1 MTDLEPNDQQ
11 RTLIDGTDGLYLV
24 DAGAGTGK
32 TFTVTRRY
40 ANIVSQ
46 PAVSPDDVL
55 LVTFTNNAA
64 AEMKER
70 IVGNCGYGMRE
81 LADAPIQTFHSLCH
95 DVLEEHGHAAPTH
108 LGIDDR
114 ITGSTRLV
122 EDELVEQA
130 LFDDFIDRFSDDH
143 PEYDDVF
150 RALSDPTGLLGLVNQ
165 LAAKGVFPD
174 AEGWYR
180 DGERHLDGEFAA
192 FKRQFDELNEPRNG
206 GRKQSVLRSKLGRY
220 GRNKTYLPDAPEK
233 SEIRGSGKQVP
244 DGLARRV
251 FEEDREE
258 LKAFVHDVYHEYLAF
273 ALRRNYLNFGMLQL
287 FAFVLLCENHE
298 LRERVAFEYVMIDEF
313 QDSSEIQFKLALL
326 LAGTNNVCVVGDWKQ
341 SIYGFQYADVDN
353 IVEFE
358 DRLDRFAGQ
367 LNSDHERVSFPTA
380 PVKTVELVQ
389 NYRSTQAIL
398 DFSEHSL
405 RVPAA
410 KRDAV
415 DVEAVDDRIGDSLEA
430 NADHENSTIEAI
442 QSDEE
447 HLAVLAKIQEIVG
460 NDGYRVEGE
469 DGDLRPPTYGDIAV
483 MTRTR
488 DFGRELLGTAEEHG
502 LPMAYE
508 GGIELFR
515 TDQAKLLLAWL
526 RILED
531 DVDRGWATVLERA
544 GYTLDEVD
552 AILDDEAYPENMV
565 AFREELR
572 ELDTLG
578 GVARRVFA
586 RYGSD
591 GPTADVVLHTLQ
603 SVHNATMQ
611 TRGDLIRFIE
621 RGIEAGSTHE
631 VHAGAGTDSVTVQ
644 TIHATKGLEYPI
656 VILANMNGGR
666 FPPGGGGGGVIT
678 YEDPVGLRQ
687 RNVYSDEAHGLP
699 HVYDDWR
706 TDVRRNCLPRNYDEE
721 RRLLYVAITR
731 AESHVVFAAGEDP
744 NTFLEELPVDVESVT
759 PELAAIDRED
769 AERTTLRVEMPVQEG
784 PTGHT
789 PHTLMRDEVFED
801 VEGGRGTAFGTHVH
815 DFAEAYALGDD
826 VKARNSDEA
835 HVAQFID
842 GLDGDGDP
850 LVEEDVSLP
859 LTVGGDRVTISGT
872 VDLVYVT
879 PDRVEIVDYK
889 TDRGRHGEDEYRKQ
903 LSVYYHVAREV
914 YPDRAITASILYT
927 ETGARQEIDPLGI
940 DDIRRL
946 VEAVETQT
954 GDGGRT
960 MDE

>member
-1 MTDLEPNDQQ
+1 MSDLEPNDQQ
-11 RTLIDGTDGLYLV
+11 QDLIDSTDGLHLV

-46 PAVSPDDVL
+46 PDVSPDDVL

-64 AEMKER
+64 SEMKER
-70 IVGNCGYGMRE
+70 IVGNCHYGMRE

-95 DVLEEHGHAAPTH
+95 DILEEHGHAAPTY

-114 ITGSTRLV
+114 ITGSTRIV
-122 EDELVEQA
+122 EDELVEEA
-130 LFDDFIDRFSDDH
+130 LFGEFIDRFSDDH
-143 PEYDDVF
+143 PEYDDIF
-150 RALSDPTGLLGLVNQ
+150 RALSDSTGLLGLINQ

-174 AEGWYR
+174 AAGWYR
-180 DGERHLDGEFAA
+180 DGERHLDGDFEA

-206 GRKQSVLRSKLGRY
+206 GSKQSLLRSKLGRY

-244 DGLARRV
+244 DDLARRV
-251 FEEDREE
+251 FDEDRAE
-258 LKAFVHDVYHEYLAF
+258 LKQFVHDVYHEYLQF

-298 LRERVAFEYVMIDEF
+298 LRERVAFDYVMIDEF

-326 LAGTNNVCVVGDWKQ
+326 LADTNNICVVGDWKQ
-341 SIYGFQYADVDN
+341 SIYSFQYADVDN
-353 IVEFE
+353 IVKFE
-358 DRLDRFAGQ
+358 ERLDRFVEQ
-367 LNSDHERVSFPTA
+367 LNTDHERVSFPTA
-380 PVKTVELVQ
+380 PVETIELIQ
-389 NYRSTQAIL
+389 NYRSTQEIL

-410 KRDAV
+410 NRDGV
-415 DVEAVDDRIGDSLEA
+415 DVDAVDDRIGDSLEA
-430 NADHENSTIEAI
+430 NTDHENTTIETI

-447 HLAVLAKIQEIVG
+447 QLAVLAKIQEIVG
-460 NDGYRVEGE
+460 NDDYRVEDE
-469 DGDLRPPTYGDIAV
+469 DGDLRTPTYGDIAV
-483 MTRTR
+483 LTRTR
-488 DFGRELLGTAEEHG
+488 DFGRELLGTAEEHS

-526 RILED
+526 RILEN
-531 DVDRGWATVLERA
+531 DVDRGWATVLEQA

-552 AILDDEAYPENMV
+552 VILDDEAYPENMV

-578 GVARRVFA
+578 GVARRVFG
-586 RYGSD
+586 RYGYD
-591 GPTADVVLHTLQ
+591 GPTGDVVLHTLQ
-603 SVHNATMQ
+603 SVHNATPQ

-621 RGIEAGSTHE
+621 RAIEAGSTHE

-656 VILANMNGGR
+656 VILANMNSGR

-687 RNVYSDEAHGLP
+687 RKVYSEEAHGLP
-699 HVYDDWR
+699 HVYDNWQA
-706 TDVRRNCLPRNYDEE
+706 DVLGKCLPRNYDEE

-731 AESHVVFAAGEDP
+731 SESHVVFTAGENP
-744 NTFLEELPVDVESVT
+744 NTFIEELPVDVESVT
-759 PELAAIDRED
+759 PELSEIDN
-769 AERTTLRVEMPVQEG
+769 ERIEQTTLHVEMPVREG

-789 PHTLMRDEVFED
+789 PHTLMRDDVFED
-801 VEGGRGTAFGTHVH
+801 VEGGRGTEFGTQVH
-815 DFAEAYALGDD
+815 DFAEANALGEG
-826 VKARNSDEA
+826 VKPRNSDEEN
-835 HVAQFID
+835 VKQLID
-842 GLDGDGDP
+842 GFEGEL
-850 LVEEDVSLP
+850 LIEEDAYLP
-859 LTVGGDRVTISGT
+859 LSVDGERVTISGI
-872 VDLVYVT
+872 VDLVHVT

-903 LSVYYHVAREV
+903 LSVYYHVARES
-914 YPDRAITASILYT
+914 YPDREITASIFYT
-927 ETGARQEIDPLGI
+927 ESGLRQEIDPLSTGE
-940 DDIRRL
+940 IRRL
-946 VEAVETQT
+946 VEGVETPVRSSNQAT
-954 GDGGRT
+954 ER
-960 MDE
+960 

>member
-11 RTLIDGTDGLYLV
+11 QELIDSTDGLHLV

-46 PAVSPDDVL
+46 DGVDPDDVL

-70 IVGNCGYGMRE
+70 IVGHCHYGMRE

-95 DVLEEHGHAAPTH
+95 DVLEEHGHAAPTY

-114 ITGSTRLV
+114 ITGSTRII

-130 LFDDFIDRFSDDH
+130 LFGEFIDRFSDDH

-150 RALSDPTGLLGLVNQ
+150 RALSNPDELLDLVNQ

-180 DGERHLDGEFAA
+180 DGEQHLDGDFAA
-192 FKRQFDELNEPRNG
+192 FKQLFDELNEPRNG
-206 GRKQSVLRSKLGRY
+206 GSKQSLLRSKLGRY

-244 DGLARRV
+244 DDLAQRV
-251 FEEDREE
+251 FEEERAE
-258 LKAFVHDVYHEYLAF
+258 LKGFVHDVYHEYLRF

-298 LRERVAFEYVMIDEF
+298 LRDDVAFEYVMVDEF

-341 SIYGFQYADVDN
+341 SIYSFQYADVDN

-358 DRLDRFAGQ
+358 ARLDRFVDQ
-367 LNSDHERVSFPTA
+367 LNSDHERISFPTR
-380 PVKTVELVQ
+380 PVTTIELIE
-389 NYRSTQAIL
+389 NYRSTQEIL
-398 DFSEHSL
+398 DFSEHGL

-410 KRDAV
+410 NRDDV
-415 DVEAVDDRIGDSLEA
+415 DVGAVDDRIVSLES
-430 NADHENSTIEAI
+430 NADYENTTIEAV

-447 HLAVLAKIQEIVG
+447 QEAVLAKVQEIVG
-460 NDGYRVEGE
+460 NEDYRVEDE
-469 DGDLRPPTYGDIAV
+469 DGDLRSPQYGDIAV
-483 MTRTR
+483 LTRTR
-488 DFGRELLGTAEEHG
+488 DFGRELLGTAEEYG

-531 DVDRGWATVLERA
+531 DIDRGWAVVLERA
-544 GYTLDEVD
+544 GYTLDEID
-552 AILDDEAYPENMV
+552 AILEREAYPENV
-565 AFREELR
+565 AAFREELGSM
-572 ELDTLG
+572 ETLG

-586 RYGSD
+586 RYGYD

-603 SVHNATMQ
+603 SVHNATTQ

-621 RGIEAGSTHE
+621 RAIEAGSTHE
-631 VHAGAGTDSVTVQ
+631 VHAGAGTNSVTVQ

-656 VILANMNGGR
+656 VILANMNSGR
-666 FPPGGGGGGVIT
+666 FPPGGGGGGVIR
-678 YEDPVGLRQ
+678 YDDPVGLRQ
-687 RNVYSDEAHGLP
+687 RKVYSEKAHGLP
-699 HVYDDWR
+699 HVYDNWQA
-706 TDVRRNCLPRNYDEE
+706 DVLRKCLPRNYDEE

-731 AESHVVFAAGEDP
+731 AESHVVFTAGEDP
-744 NTFLEELPVDVESVT
+744 NTFIEELPVEVETVT
-759 PELAAIDRED
+759 PDV
-769 AERTTLRVEMPVQEG
+769 AESTRDETEQTALQVEMPVPEG
-784 PTGHT
+784 PRGHT
-789 PHTLMRDEVFED
+789 PHTLMRDDVFED
-801 VEGGRGTAFGTHVH
+801 VEGGRGTEFGTQVH
-815 DFAEAYALGDD
+815 DFAEAYVLGEGVEPRNTDEEH
-826 VKARNSDEA
+826 VKEFLDE
-835 HVAQFID
+835 
-842 GLDGDGDP
+842 LDGEL
-850 LVEEDVSLP
+850 LVEEDAYLP
-859 LTVGGDRVTISGT
+859 LTVDGERVTISGV
-872 VDLVYVT
+872 VDLVHVT

-889 TDRGRHGEDEYRKQ
+889 TDRGRHGEKEYRKQ
-903 LSVYYHVAREV
+903 LSVYYHVANEV
-914 YPDRAITASILYT
+914 YPDREITTSILYT
-927 ETGARQEIDPLGI
+927 ETGDRRKISPLTFVEIQN
-940 DDIRRL
+940 L
-946 VEAVETQT
+946 VREANTPA
-954 GDGGRT
+954 
-960 MDE
+960 